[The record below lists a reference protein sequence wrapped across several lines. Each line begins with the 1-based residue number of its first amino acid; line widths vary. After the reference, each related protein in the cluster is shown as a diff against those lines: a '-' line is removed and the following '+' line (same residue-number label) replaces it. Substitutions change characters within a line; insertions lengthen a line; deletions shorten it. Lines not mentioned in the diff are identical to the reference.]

1 MFGTTR
7 YTVLAAIAGM
17 AILSMVAGPGLMI
30 TNNNI
35 AAAQTPPSG
44 NATTVTPPG
53 NATSASSAR
62 MITLTPTSGSTG
74 SNVTIDGT
82 GFSTGQTFG
91 FTFDGKYIYTNN
103 MTQNTMGGFSII
115 ATIPRNATAGDHEI
129 KAAGSKG
136 ENATATFAVQESGN
150 ATSSTGNATST
161 APSGNETSTTP
172 VPPGNETSS
181 SSNSTLTAPAG
192 NATATGNSTA
202 IPGVNIATLVLTP
215 ASVSAGSELSI
226 AGSGFGSNQN
236 VTLALNDNPLTSNS
250 TITTDATGA
259 FTTTVAIPK
268 DVAAGDHKVSAK
280 DGSGV
285 EASATLSVTAAT
297 MPPSAPPP

>member
-17 AILSMVAGPGLMI
+17 AILSMVAGPGLRI

-44 NATTVTPPG
+44 NATMITPPG
-53 NATSASSAR
+53 NATSSSSAKT
-62 MITLTPTSGSTG
+62 ITLTPTSGSTG

-136 ENATATFAVQESGN
+136 ENATATFAVQESGD
-150 ATSSTGNATST
+150 ATSSTGNT
-161 APSGNETSTTP
+161 TSTTP
-172 VPPGNETSS
+172 VPPSNETSS
-181 SSNSTLTAPAG
+181 SGNSTLTTPAG

-259 FTTTVAIPK
+259 FTATVAIPK
-268 DVAAGDHKVSAK
+268 DVAAGNHKISAK